1 MFRGGGFGGFLFA
14 ILSRRETRDFGEEA
28 GEVAAVLD
36 ADLEAYLI
44 DFHVGLL
51 EHKGGLLHLEQ
62 VEVLQGAVLSL
73 LLEEGGEMGGGITS
87 IFCHL
92 LDGEFLLDVLL
103 HIVDGSLHDI
113 GIFVRVMTLGMTEQM
128 EVAHGGQVVVE

>member
-14 ILSRRETRDFGEEA
+14 ILSRREPCDFGEEA

-51 EHKGGLLHLEQ
+51 EH
-62 VEVLQGAVLSL
+62 
-73 LLEEGGEMGGGITS
+73 
-87 IFCHL
+87 
-92 LDGEFLLDVLL
+92 
-103 HIVDGSLHDI
+103 
-113 GIFVRVMTLGMTEQM
+113 
-128 EVAHGGQVVVE
+128 